1 MTGSGRSPER
11 PSASAGP
18 ASQRIDKWLWC
29 ARLFKTRT
37 LAAKIVSA
45 GGVRLTRAS
54 ETTRIEKPSAMIRI
68 GDQVAFMIGDR
79 VKVIEVQAFALRRG
93 PASEAQ
99 VLYADRS
106 PPPKD
111 LPPEALG
118 ERGKGA
124 GRPTKKER
132 RAVDRLK
139 AAS

>member
-1 MTGSGRSPER
+1 MTGSGHSPER
-11 PSASAGP
+11 LSTSAGP

-54 ETTRIEKPSAMIRI
+54 ETTRVEKPSAMIRI

-79 VKVIEVQAFALRRG
+79 LKVIEVQACALRRG

-99 VLYADRS
+99 ILYADRS
-106 PPPKD
+106 PPKELDPAASD
-111 LPPEALG
+111 G
-118 ERGKGA
+118 RGKGA

-139 AAS
+139 GAS